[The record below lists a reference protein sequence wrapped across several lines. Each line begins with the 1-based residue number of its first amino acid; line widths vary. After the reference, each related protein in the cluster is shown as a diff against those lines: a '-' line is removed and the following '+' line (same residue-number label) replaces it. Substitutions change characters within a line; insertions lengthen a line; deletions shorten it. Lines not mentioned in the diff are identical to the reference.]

1 MALLVYYVVVPF
13 DFFFLKEE
21 RTSWLQLFHE
31 VSCMVITN
39 CLLFTTLLAIIVS
52 RFTYLCGSDHIDY
65 SFNNFSLRLC
75 SDLLSFA

>member
-13 DFFFLKEE
+13 DFFLKEE
-21 RTSWLQLFHE
+21 RTSWLQFFHE

-39 CLLFTTLLAIIVS
+39 CLLFTTLLAITVS
-52 RFTYLCGSDHIDY
+52 RFTYLSGSDHVDY
-65 SFNNFSLRLC
+65 SFNNFSFRLC